1 MSDQPQGELT
11 IQVLAMPADTN
22 PSGDVFG
29 GWLLSQ
35 MDIAGGA
42 LAARVAKGRVA
53 TVAITAMTFVQPIK
67 VGDMVSIYGDV
78 VKVGRTS
85 ITITLETVVHRRQ
98 DETDL
103 RVTHGTFVFVAIDN
117 EGKPRPVL

>member
-1 MSDQPQGELT
+1 
-11 IQVLAMPADTN
+11 
-22 PSGDVFG
+22 
-29 GWLLSQ
+29 
-35 MDIAGGA
+35 
-42 LAARVAKGRVA
+42 
-53 TVAITAMTFVQPIK
+53 
-67 VGDMVSIYGDV
+67 

-117 EGKPRPVL
+117 EGKPRPVPQDATA